1 MTECQLTTKDFAI
14 VKTMLDRLAWS
25 GGPLVDLLRRK
36 LASAQVVFS
45 NEADADVVTLNSR
58 VVFSVDGGS
67 PHTRVVTQGPVEGM
81 VGLTIPITVPRGL
94 ALLGLR
100 KGQSIS
106 VDCGRGV
113 TETIRVDD
121 ILYQPGASRPEAEMP
136 ESEAPESEADEP
148 VRRFPVLVFSADA
161 PRPLGAP
168 KKIRQTSGD
177 GDDPGPSAA

>member
-45 NEADADVVTLNSR
+45 NDADADVVTLNSR

-67 PHTRVVTQGPVEGM
+67 PHTRVVTQGPMEGM

-100 KGQSIS
+100 KGQSIAIE
-106 VDCGRGV
+106 CGRGAA
-113 TETIRVDD
+113 ETIRVDD
-121 ILYQPGASRPEAEMP
+121 ILYQPRFQSEPDAAEQ
-136 ESEAPESEADEP
+136 
-148 VRRFPVLVFSADA
+148 VRRFPMLVFSSDS
-161 PRPLGAP
+161 PRPLGVP
-168 KKIRQTSGD
+168 KKIRQTSGG

>member
-14 VKTMLDRLAWS
+14 VKSMLDRLAWS
-25 GGPLVDLLRRK
+25 GGPLVELLRRK

-58 VVFSVDGGS
+58 VVFSVDGGA
-67 PHTRVVTQGPVEGM
+67 PHTRVVSQGPIEGM

-113 TETIRVDD
+113 TETVRVDD
-121 ILYQPGASRPEAEMP
+121 ILYQPRAAGADAELP
-136 ESEAPESEADEP
+136 QADVEQP
-148 VRRFPVLVFSADA
+148 VRRFPVLVFSADR
-161 PRPLGAP
+161 PRPLGVP

>member
-14 VKTMLDRLAWS
+14 VKTMLDRLAWL

-45 NEADADVVTLNSR
+45 NEADADVVTLITR
-58 VVFSVDGGS
+58 VVFSVDGGA
-67 PHTRVVTQGPVEGM
+67 PHTRVVTHGPMEGM

-106 VDCGRGV
+106 VDCGRGL

-121 ILYQPGASRPEAEMP
+121 ILYQPRISRPEAELP
-136 ESEAPESEADEP
+136 QSDVP
-148 VRRFPVLVFSADA
+148 VPARRFPVLVFSSDA
-161 PRPLGAP
+161 RRTLGAP
-168 KKIRQTSGD
+168 KKIRQTSGG

>member
-25 GGPLVDLLRRK
+25 GGPLVALLRRK

-58 VVFSVDGGS
+58 VTFSVDGGA
-67 PHTRVVTQGPVEGM
+67 PHTRIVAHGPMDGM
-81 VGLTIPITVPRGL
+81 VGQIIPITVPRGL

-100 KGQSIS
+100 KGHSIS
-106 VDCGRGV
+106 VDCGRGA
-113 TETIRVDD
+113 TETIRVDE
-121 ILYQPGASRPEAEMP
+121 IHYQPEAARPAIT
-136 ESEAPESEADEP
+136 APEVDPETSI
-148 VRRFPVLVFSADA
+148 RRFPVLVFSADA
-161 PRPLGAP
+161 PQTLGAQ
-168 KKIRQTSGD
+168 KKIRHSSSN

>member
-58 VVFSVDGGS
+58 VVFSVDGGQ
-67 PHTRVVTQGPVEGM
+67 PHTRIVTHGPMQGM

-106 VDCGRGV
+106 IDAGRGV
-113 TETIRVDD
+113 SETIRVDD
-121 ILYQPGASRPEAEMP
+121 ILYQPRTAGADPDLPEAGASQPA
-136 ESEAPESEADEP
+136 
-148 VRRFPVLVFSADA
+148 RRFPVLVFSADS
-161 PRPLGAP
+161 PQPLGAP
-168 KKIRQTSGD
+168 KKFRQTSG
-177 GDDPGPSAA
+177 GSDDPGPSAA